1 MSSLLYSKRKR
12 AKECLASFYHI
23 VIELYSTAV
32 LIYIFFTLKI
42 TVVAGSTSMCC
53 RNRNTV
59 CGYLCLRLT
68 AGSNAALKLLQYR
81 LPIFIDDTNAL
92 IIFVLVLR
100 LGSGNLALIRTVRV
114 S

>member
-1 MSSLLYSKRKR
+1 M
-12 AKECLASFYHI
+12 AKECLAGFYHI

-32 LIYIFFTLKI
+32 LLYIFSTIKI

-53 RNRNTV
+53 RNSDTV

-68 AGSNAALKLLQYR
+68 AGGNAALKLLQYR
-81 LPIFIDDTNAL
+81 LPIFIDDINAP

-100 LGSGNLALIRTVRV
+100 LGSGNLALVGTVSV